1 MGSKFQWM
9 ATFAILLIS
18 YLSYQILLGEKGYF
32 ERRQLKL
39 ELAKVQFEVDRLEE
53 EKKNLLERKKMSSV
67 DSILLEKEARRYYFL
82 RKDSQILKFK
92 EQDGSNLREEKEPQE
107 LWNQIKESRLE
118 KGKIPPLDV
127 LRVFHISFS
136 LFLCIGVFW
145 KLRPKRM
152 EE

>member
-1 MGSKFQWM
+1 MSDKFQWM
-9 ATFAILLIS
+9 ATFTIILIS
-18 YLSYQILLGEKGYF
+18 YLSYQILLGDKGYF
-32 ERRQLKL
+32 ERRQLSL
-39 ELAKVQFEVDRLEE
+39 ELEKIQFEVDRLEE
-53 EKKNLLERKKMSSV
+53 EKNNLLERQKMSSV

-92 EQDGSNLREEKEPQE
+92 EEDGSNLPVEKETQE
-107 LWNQIKESRLE
+107 LWNQIKESRFQN
-118 KGKIPPLDV
+118 GKIPPLDV

-152 EE
+152 E